1 MPVPSK
7 NFYALKKI
15 AENPLTSQTLRADS
29 PHLYSIMYIY
39 SERAGIANG
48 RGTTRTNGREAPD
61 RTRTLI
67 SRSHFP
73 SSTAWRVFNVVLCS
87 GNFRS
92 ERGERLERPVTPGH
106 EFLYC
111 LSGSGYVLSERKQ
124 FRVNP
129 SEVAWLSG
137 PSAYWA
143 DQAPWEILWMRV
155 DGHQVEQ
162 TWEVLS
168 VPQRPVF
175 AGLPKEETRR
185 VFHRVHDLLASRC
198 SPADAALNCEV
209 AELLGY
215 LVESRATAKPPVSR
229 GPETDSSVISFA
241 MQQML
246 ADLKRSWRAAE
257 LARLCCLSERHFF
270 RGFKRETGLSPIDW
284 LRRQRIRLAQRK
296 LLNSSKLIKE
306 ICDEVGYHDVFFF
319 SRDFKRQTG
328 SSPSDYRRECLETTH
343 LAEGNGHLES
353 NNGRI

>member
-1 MPVPSK
+1 
-7 NFYALKKI
+7 
-15 AENPLTSQTLRADS
+15 
-29 PHLYSIMYIY
+29 MYIY
-39 SERAGIANG
+39 SDRPETVKGGEAMRRNG
-48 RGTTRTNGREAPD
+48 TEVPD

-73 SSTAWRVFNVVLCS
+73 SSTARRVFNVVLCS
-87 GNFRS
+87 GHFRA
-92 ERGERLERPVTPGH
+92 EGGERLERPVTPGH

-111 LSGSGYVLSERKQ
+111 LRGSGYVLSERKQ

-129 SEVAWLSG
+129 FELAWLSG
-137 PSAYWA
+137 PSDHWA
-143 DQAPWEILWMRV
+143 DQAPWEVLWMRV

-162 TWEVLS
+162 TWKVLS

-175 AGLPKEETRR
+175 AGLPKAETRR

-215 LVESRATAKPPVSR
+215 LVESRAAAKTRARRNLRP
-229 GPETDSSVISFA
+229 DSPAVGAAIE
-241 MQQML
+241 QML
-246 ADLKRSWRAAE
+246 GDFKRSWRAGE
-257 LARLCCLSERHFF
+257 LAKLCGLSERHFF

-284 LRRQRIRLAQRK
+284 LRRERIRLAQRK
-296 LLNSSKLIKE
+296 LLDSCKRVKE

-328 SSPSDYRRECLETTH
+328 SSPSDYRREHLEAVPH
-343 LAEGNGHLES
+343 GEGNGHVEN

>member
-1 MPVPSK
+1 MV
-7 NFYALKKI
+7 NGGTAL
-15 AENPLTSQTLRADS
+15 R
-29 PHLYSIMYIY
+29 
-39 SERAGIANG
+39 RNG
-48 RGTTRTNGREAPD
+48 AEAPD

-73 SSTAWRVFNVVLCS
+73 SSTARRVFNVVLCS
-87 GNFRS
+87 GHFRS
-92 ERGERLERPVTPGH
+92 EGGERLERPMTPGH

-124 FRVNP
+124 FRLNP
-129 SEVAWLSG
+129 FELAWLSG
-137 PSAYWA
+137 PSAHWA

-185 VFHRVHDLLASRC
+185 VFQRVHDLLASRC

-215 LVESRATAKPPVSR
+215 LVESRATAKPPISR
-229 GPETDSSVISFA
+229 RPEADSPAISFA

-246 ADLKRSWRAAE
+246 ADLKRSWRAGE
-257 LARLCCLSERHFF
+257 LAKLCGLSERHFF
-270 RGFKRETGLSPIDW
+270 RQFKRETGLSPIDW
-284 LRRQRIRLAQRK
+284 LRRERIRRAQGK
-296 LLNSSKLIKE
+296 LSDGAKRLKE
-306 ICDEVGYHDVFFF
+306 VCHEVGYHDVFFF
-319 SRDFKRQTG
+319 SRDFKRHTG
-328 SSPSDYRRECLETTH
+328 TCPSQYRREHSSQAKSQARPALV
-343 LAEGNGHLES
+343 S
-353 NNGRI
+353 F